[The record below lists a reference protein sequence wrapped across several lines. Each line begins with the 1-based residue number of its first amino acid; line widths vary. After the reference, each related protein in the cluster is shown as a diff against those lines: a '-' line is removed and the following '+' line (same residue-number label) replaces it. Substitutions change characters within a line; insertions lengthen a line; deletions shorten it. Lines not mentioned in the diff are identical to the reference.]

1 MLVSVGM
8 IKEWMFIAYLFGI
21 ALRLS
26 YLNQQVDHEVTN
38 SENSLNDVSSLQ
50 IIKVYIDSYLITN

>member
-1 MLVSVGM
+1 
-8 IKEWMFIAYLFGI
+8 MFIAYLFGI